1 MSAQAAMYLPMPAS
15 CRDSRAY
22 CEEIDT
28 SSAIHF
34 TKRRIA
40 PNHFGNCRSH
50 AI

>member
-1 MSAQAAMYLPMPAS
+1 MTAQAAMYSPMPAS
-15 CRDSRAY
+15 CRGNRAY

-28 SSAIHF
+28 HSAIHF

-40 PNHFGNCRSH
+40 PNHFGICRSH